1 MDALQALTSRVS
13 ATGLTEPAPDEET
26 LQKIL
31 LAATRAA
38 DHGRLKPWRFIV
50 IRGGQR
56 EAFGQV
62 LAESLKRRRPDSD
75 AGMLKMEA
83 GKPLRAPLIIVVAA
97 QLAEGTKIPEIEQ
110 LLAVGAAAQN
120 SLPLSRKAS
129 ARCGAPATRPT
140 IPTSRRSSACRR
152 RIRSSAT
159 SISARR
165 PARSPRRPIPTS
177 PQSCRNGRAR
187 LNPLPLNI
195 VMPDKGTAV
204 RLAESGL

>member
-120 SLPLSRKAS
+120 MMLAAFAQGVGAMWRTGDSAYDPYVKEKLGLS
-129 ARCGAPATRPT
+129 PT
-140 IPTSRRSSACRR
+140 D
-152 RIRSSAT
+152 
-159 SISARR
+159 SIVGYIYLGT
-165 PARSPRRPIPTS
+165 PARALPT
-177 PQSCRNGRAR
+177 P
-187 LNPLPLNI
+187 
-195 VMPDKGTAV
+195 PDSD
-204 RLAESGL
+204 LATVVQEWQGAA